1 MTTTHPAVHA
11 SSLTLWNIIYSTSRG
26 GLFALLPMIPTHMI
40 FFSFL
45 DDLYYKN
52 LEISEMKVA
61 ISNFGNSRQLLMVWT
76 PPLDVFLKLQSL
88 KTAWNLPHR
97 VTANSL
103 INKNSRNLLNSFH
116 NLIDVRMGTSEYLWL
131 DNKRWQDWSMNEPV
145 CPV

>member
-40 FFSFL
+40 FFLIFRWFL
-45 DDLYYKN
+45 LQK
-52 LEISEMKVA
+52 SG
-61 ISNFGNSRQLLMVWT
+61 NFGNESGHIKFRKFQT
-76 PPLDVFLKLQSL
+76 ASDGLDSPIRCLFKTAVVLCWQSL

-103 INKNSRNLLNSFH
+103 INKNSRILFNFFH
-116 NLIDVRMGTSEYLWL
+116 NLIYVRIGTSE
-131 DNKRWQDWSMNEPV
+131 
-145 CPV
+145 